1 MANHASA
8 LKRSRQNQERR
19 LRNMAYRSKAKTAIK
34 KFLKA
39 ADEKSADAGTL
50 LNQAAS
56 YMNKAV
62 SKGVYHK
69 NTASRTISRLS
80 KKIAA
85 A

>member
-1 MANHASA
+1 
-8 LKRSRQNQERR
+8 
-19 LRNMAYRSKAKTAIK
+19 MAYRSKAKTAIK

-39 ADEKSADAGTL
+39 AEEKSAEATTL

-56 YMNKAV
+56 YMNQAV
-62 SKGVYHK
+62 SKGVYHR

-85 A
+85 V

>member
-50 LNQAAS
+50 LSQAAS

-80 KKIAA
+80 KKIAVA
-85 A
+85 